1 MNPLIWVALI
11 ALAAGLV
18 KGLTGFG
25 SSLVTIPLLSMIY
38 PIEEVVIMM
47 LTFNVLLNTI
57 LLVKH
62 NGFSRQSIDYVWP
75 ISLTGIVGTFIGLT
89 LLQTL
94 DGSWISFI
102 AGTLILFA
110 VFNKLFRLKVSLN
123 ESILTKMI
131 TGLFSGFG
139 NGIASIDG
147 PPVVFYLTGVNATKI
162 KFKNTLAFHFLM
174 MGLIAVIMLI
184 FKDMYTLIILKQT
197 LYFAVFA
204 SISVLIG
211 IGLSKKMNEALFERM
226 ILFVLILL
234 AISLFV

>member
-1 MNPLIWVALI
+1 
-11 ALAAGLV
+11 
-18 KGLTGFG
+18 
-25 SSLVTIPLLSMIY
+25 
-38 PIEEVVIMM
+38 
-47 LTFNVLLNTI
+47 
-57 LLVKH
+57 
-62 NGFSRQSIDYVWP
+62 
-75 ISLTGIVGTFIGLT
+75 
-89 LLQTL
+89 
-94 DGSWISFI
+94 
-102 AGTLILFA
+102 
-110 VFNKLFRLKVSLN
+110 
-123 ESILTKMI
+123 MI